1 MKKIIM
7 AVDGTNFSEGAF
19 EFVRQL
25 NEKASLLLTGVFVP
39 QMDYANLWSYAAA
52 SSGGAAFIPLVEE
65 EESDEVIAHIQK
77 FESLCQKHGITYR
90 VHKDFYDFALPE
102 LKRESRFADVMI
114 LSGELFYRQIIGANQ
129 MEYMRHVLHNSE
141 CPVLL
146 VPEKFQFPDNNTLA
160 YDGSEES
167 VFAIKQFAYIF
178 PELASNPTLLV
189 YADEDSE
196 KELPSKDLIIELAT
210 QHYPLLT
217 LEKSEINPKKYFA
230 AWVED
235 KKSSILVSGSFS
247 RSVFSE
253 TIRKSFV
260 VDVIRDHQ
268 LPLFIAHK

>member
-1 MKKIIM
+1 
-7 AVDGTNFSEGAF
+7 
-19 EFVRQL
+19 
-25 NEKASLLLTGVFVP
+25 
-39 QMDYANLWSYAAA
+39 
-52 SSGGAAFIPLVEE
+52 
-65 EESDEVIAHIQK
+65 
-77 FESLCQKHGITYR
+77 
-90 VHKDFYDFALPE
+90 
-102 LKRESRFADVMI
+102 
-114 LSGELFYRQIIGANQ
+114 
-129 MEYMRHVLHNSE
+129 
-141 CPVLL
+141 
-146 VPEKFQFPDNNTLA
+146 LA

-196 KELPSKDLIIELAT
+196 NELPSKDLIIELAT